1 MKRYAIPISA
11 TELHSK
17 AWKALW
23 FISYVLLF
31 PIAIIQIIRD
41 ILEYIVGIGIKL
53 QEKLVHSTFKL
64 LFPNDCL
71 ELFGDDEDDEDDEY

>member
-1 MKRYAIPISA
+1 MKRYAIPVRA
-11 TELHSK
+11 VELHSK

-41 ILEYIVGIGIKL
+41 ILEWIVSAGIKL
-53 QEKLVHSTFKL
+53 QGKLVHSTFKI
-64 LFPNDCL
+64 LFPNDCR
-71 ELFGDDEDDEDDEY
+71 ELFKDDEDDEY